1 MYRLKHF
8 IIIIIIILL
17 IYFLYDDGLGAI
29 PFLLAAIYLSW
40 IVINEFK
47 SLRKSKRMQH
57 ITGFIVYNGMYVY
70 VYVQRKDV
78 RLLNIREMTKE
89 QLSEESMI
97 NIAYAILTE
106 RHEPLTL
113 QQLLDEIRKL
123 TGVSEKKMKEKM
135 QQFYTDMNID
145 GRFLAIN
152 DNRWGL
158 REWYPVDQIEEETAP
173 VVKVRKK
180 KKKKAVLDD
189 EEEEDDEEDDED
201 ELFDEEFDELV
212 DDEDEEED
220 DDEEEIVE
228 IEVDLLEPDD
238 DLEII
243 PDDEDIELDEEDED
257 DEEEE
262 EIEE

>member
-1 MYRLKHF
+1 M
-8 IIIIIIILL
+8 
-17 IYFLYDDGLGAI
+17 
-29 PFLLAAIYLSW
+29 
-40 IVINEFK
+40 
-47 SLRKSKRMQH
+47 
-57 ITGFIVYNGMYVY
+57 
-70 VYVQRKDV
+70 
-78 RLLNIREMTKE
+78 NIREMTKE
-89 QLSEESMI
+89 QLLEESMI

-106 RHEPLTL
+106 KHEALTL
-113 QQLLDEIRKL
+113 QQLMDEIRKL
-123 TGVSEKKMKEKM
+123 TGISERKMKEKL

-189 EEEEDDEEDDED
+189 EDDDVEEEDDEDED

-212 DDEDEEED
+212 DDDEEDEDEE
-220 DDEEEIVE
+220 EEEIVE
-228 IEVDLLEPDD
+228 IEADLLEPDD

-243 PDDEDIELDEEDED
+243 PDDEDIELDEEDDE

>member
-1 MYRLKHF
+1 M
-8 IIIIIIILL
+8 
-17 IYFLYDDGLGAI
+17 
-29 PFLLAAIYLSW
+29 
-40 IVINEFK
+40 
-47 SLRKSKRMQH
+47 
-57 ITGFIVYNGMYVY
+57 
-70 VYVQRKDV
+70 

-106 RHEPLTL
+106 THEPLTL
-113 QQLLDEIRKL
+113 QQLMDEVRKL
-123 TGVSEKKMKEKM
+123 TGVTEKHMKTKL

-180 KKKKAVLDD
+180 KKKKAVSDDDVDLDED
-189 EEEEDDEEDDED
+189 EDEDED
-201 ELFDEEFDELV
+201 ELFDEEFDELID
-212 DDEDEEED
+212 DDEDD
-220 DDEEEIVE
+220 DDEEEEEIVE
-228 IEVDLLEPDD
+228 IEVDLLEPED

-243 PDDEDIELDEEDED
+243 PDDEDLELDDEEDED
-257 DEEEE
+257 EDVEDVEE
-262 EIEE
+262 

>member
-1 MYRLKHF
+1 M
-8 IIIIIIILL
+8 
-17 IYFLYDDGLGAI
+17 
-29 PFLLAAIYLSW
+29 
-40 IVINEFK
+40 
-47 SLRKSKRMQH
+47 
-57 ITGFIVYNGMYVY
+57 
-70 VYVQRKDV
+70 QRKDV

-89 QLSEESMI
+89 QLLEESMI

-106 RHEPLTL
+106 KHEALTL
-113 QQLLDEIRKL
+113 QQLMDEIRKL
-123 TGVSEKKMKEKM
+123 TGVSERKMKEKL

-189 EEEEDDEEDDED
+189 EDDDVEEDDEDED

-212 DDEDEEED
+212 DDDDEEDEE
-220 DDEEEIVE
+220 EEEIVE

-238 DLEII
+238 ELEII
-243 PDDEDIELDEEDED
+243 PDDEDIELDEEDDE